1 MRRKYPQCRSRGG
14 RSRPHRKPQN
24 QLRRR
29 CRSTRCGVPQ
39 TRASDARGTD
49 VLMEGVLTAKSE
61 EKKQASKPA
70 SDSFSESAPRPAAL
84 GASAHANA
92 SMGALAYTAGDRI
105 GCRREPDVKLAAH
118 EAAHVVQQRSGAKLA
133 GGVGRPG
140 DAYERQADAVADAVD
155 RGESAEP
162 ILDRTISSNPSGS
175 EPVVQ
180 HALAI
185 NAFHLTEPP
194 IAMTRPT

>member
-14 RSRPHRKPQN
+14 RSRPHRKPQH

-84 GASAHANA
+84 GASA
-92 SMGALAYTAGDRI
+92 GLPLFLG
-105 GCRREPDVKLAAH
+105 
-118 EAAHVVQQRSGAKLA
+118 
-133 GGVGRPG
+133 GGVQKKIAAGASENSGVQFKCDCGGFLPANVKSVARNVKKSLTPIIKSKRNAPHAKKRTNRTNTSKRPG
-140 DAYERQADAVADAVD
+140 
-155 RGESAEP
+155 
-162 ILDRTISSNPSGS
+162 
-175 EPVVQ
+175 
-180 HALAI
+180 
-185 NAFHLTEPP
+185 
-194 IAMTRPT
+194 